1 VLLIPVNVSVLSSNN
16 EVDAIEVNDSNSRKQ
31 MTWMTPLLTNS
42 DSLGENLVDILT
54 RSKISKIAN
63 GCM

>member
-1 VLLIPVNVSVLSSNN
+1 MLLIPVKVSGLSSNS

-42 DSLGENLVDILT
+42 DSLGENLVDIL
-54 RSKISKIAN
+54 RSNKISKIAN